1 MISVFLLSLLLSA
14 ILIPAGL
21 WVRRRVEER
30 PLIDESEEVVVTGLF
45 DE

>member
-1 MISVFLLSLLLSA
+1 MISVLLLSLLLFA

-21 WVRRRVEER
+21 WVRRKVEDR

>member
-1 MISVFLLSLLLSA
+1 MIEVLFLALLLSA

-21 WVRRRVEER
+21 WVRRKVEDR

-45 DE
+45 ED